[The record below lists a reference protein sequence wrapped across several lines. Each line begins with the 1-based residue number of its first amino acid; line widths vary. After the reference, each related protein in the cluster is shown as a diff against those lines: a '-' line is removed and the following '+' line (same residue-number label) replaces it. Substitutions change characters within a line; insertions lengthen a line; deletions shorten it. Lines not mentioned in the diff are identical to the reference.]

1 MKTPYYLIDEE
12 LLEKNLKVL
21 HYVKEK
27 TGCKILLAQKCFSMF
42 SVYPLI
48 GKYLDGTTASGLF
61 EAKLGHEE
69 MKKENHVYSAAY
81 RDDEIEEIMNICDHV
96 VFNSFKQWVKYKELA
111 KKMNTSCGIRI
122 NPECSTQVGHEIY
135 DPCAKYSRMGITLEN

>member
-1 MKTPYYLIDEE
+1 MSRCVVYQSGGFTNYGISYRKYSQEE
-12 LLEKNLKVL
+12 L
-21 HYVKEK
+21 
-27 TGCKILLAQKCFSMF
+27 
-42 SVYPLI
+42 
-48 GKYLDGTTASGLF
+48 
-61 EAKLGHEE
+61 EE

-96 VFNSFKQWVKYKELA
+96 VFNSFNQWVKYKELA

-135 DPCAKYSRMGITLEN
+135 DPCAKYSRMGITLENFKEDLLDGIEGLHFHT